1 MVVNDK
7 TLASEEQVIYTG
19 CNQHCGGSCVL
30 RVHVKDGV
38 ITRIE
43 TDDGE
48 EPQVRACMKGRAQ
61 RQRVY
66 APDRITH
73 PLKRV
78 GERGEGKFER
88 ITWDEALETVAG
100 DIRRIRDTYGPA
112 SILFLVSA
120 GDICAINM
128 GLPIYR
134 CLSMAGG
141 CSLTWAIWSYWGAIA
156 AEHVTFGRTHRQNT
170 RNDILNSKLIII
182 WGLNPSNSVHDNNFC
197 WYLAQAK
204 DAGIRIVAIDPRYT
218 DTAANFAD
226 EWIPIIPGT
235 DTAMLIAMAYVI
247 ITENLHD
254 QQFLD
259 KYTVGFDK
267 FKDYVLGIED
277 GIPKTPEWAE
287 AITSV
292 PAVTIARLARE
303 YATTKPACLLAGTV
317 PGRTAYGEQYH
328 RATHTI
334 CAMTGNTGKHG
345 GGAGDIVHTGFP
357 LAAVYGGGLRFAPNP
372 VEDDRPPA
380 VHYFPP
386 KINYILQ
393 GPRGSVNLHE
403 VSDAILKGKAGG
415 YPADYKMVIT
425 CNTNY
430 LNQDANINKTVR
442 AFKALESV
450 VVLEQF
456 ISPTARYADIVLPTT
471 TFLERD
477 DFTSGS
483 DQLYMAFQR
492 KCIEPIGE
500 CKPHYFIAAELA
512 KKLGIEDFDTMTYEE
527 RIEQMPKKNTLH
539 LPLTLEMFREKGVMK
554 IPLPEPWVRFKEEIE
569 DPEKHPFPTPSGKI
583 EIYSE
588 RLAELND
595 PLIPPIPKWIEPWEN
610 RNDPL
615 AKKYPLQLIST
626 HPKRRAHTQ
635 METIPWLRELVP
647 QEVLMN
653 TVDAKARGIRTG
665 DLVRV
670 FNDRGQMIIPA
681 RVSQRIMPGVV
692 DINEGA
698 WYAPDEKGV
707 DRGGN
712 PNVLTK
718 DKPSPL
724 GAFTASSN
732 ALVQIEKAQEG

>member
-7 TLASEEQVIYTG
+7 TLTGEEQVIYTG
-19 CNQHCGGSCVL
+19 CNQHCGGSCLL
-30 RVHVKDGV
+30 RVHVKDGI

-48 EPQVRACMKGRAQ
+48 EPQIRACMKGRAQ

-78 GERGEGKFER
+78 GERGEGRFER
-88 ITWDEALETVAG
+88 ITWDEALESVAG
-100 DIRRIRDTYGPA
+100 NIRRIRDTYGPA
-112 SILFLVSA
+112 SILFLASA
-120 GDICAINM
+120 GDICSINM
-128 GLPIYR
+128 GMPIYR
-134 CLSMAGG
+134 CLCMAGG
-141 CSLTWAIWSYWGAIA
+141 CSLTWAIWSFWGAIS
-156 AEHVTFGRTHRQNT
+156 AEHATFGRTQRQNT
-170 RNDILNSKLIII
+170 RDDILNSKYIIL

-197 WYLAQAK
+197 LYLAQAR
-204 DAGIRIVAIDPRYT
+204 DAGIKIVAIDPRYT
-218 DTAANFAD
+218 DTIANFAD
-226 EWIPIIPGT
+226 EWISIIPGT
-235 DTAMLIAMAYVI
+235 DAAMLIAMAYVI
-247 ITENLHD
+247 ITENLQD

-277 GIPKTPEWAE
+277 GVPKTPEWAE
-287 AITSV
+287 RITSV
-292 PAVTIARLARE
+292 PAATIARLARE
-303 YATTKPACLLAGTV
+303 YATAKPACLLAGTV

-328 RATHTI
+328 RATHTL

-345 GGAGDIVHTGFP
+345 GGAGDIVHTGMP
-357 LAAVYGGGLRFAPNP
+357 VAALYGGVLHHVPNQ
-372 VEDDRPPA
+372 VEGDRPTQE
-380 VHYFPP
+380 HYFPP

-393 GPRGSVNLHE
+393 GPQGSVNLHE
-403 VSDAILKGKAGG
+403 VADAILKGKPGG

-477 DFTSGS
+477 DFTQGS
-483 DQLYMAFQR
+483 DQPYFVFQR
-492 KCIEPIGE
+492 KCIEPVGE

-512 KKLGIEDFDTMTYEE
+512 KKLGIENFDTMTMED
-527 RIEQMPKKNTLH
+527 RIEQMPRKNTLRI
-539 LPLTLEMFREKGVMK
+539 PLTLEMFREKSVMK

-588 RLAELND
+588 RLAELDD
-595 PLIPPIPKWIEPWEN
+595 PLIPPIPKYIEPWES

-615 AKKYPLQLIST
+615 SKKYPLQMIST

-635 METIPWLRELVP
+635 METIPWLRELVQ

-653 TVDAKARGIRTG
+653 TVDAKARGIRT
-665 DLVRV
+665 DDRVRV

-692 DINEGA
+692 DICEGA
-698 WYAPDEKGV
+698 WYAPDENGV

-732 ALVQIEKAQEG
+732 ALVQIEKVQED

>member
-1 MVVNDK
+1 MVANDK
-7 TLASEEQVIYTG
+7 TLAGEEQVIYTG
-19 CNQHCGGSCVL
+19 CNQHCGGSCLL
-30 RVHVKDGV
+30 RVHVKDGI

-43 TDDGE
+43 TDNGE

-66 APDRITH
+66 APDRIIH

-78 GERGEGKFER
+78 GERGEGRFER
-88 ITWDEALETVAG
+88 ISWDEALETVAG
-100 DIRRIRDTYGPA
+100 NIRRIRDTYGPE
-112 SILFLVSA
+112 SILFLASA

-128 GLPIYR
+128 GMPIYR

-156 AEHVTFGRTHRQNT
+156 AEHATFGRTHRQNT
-170 RNDILNSKLIII
+170 RNDLLNSKLIIL

-197 WYLAQAK
+197 WYLAQARE
-204 DAGIRIVAIDPRYT
+204 AGIKIVAIDPRYT
-218 DTAANFAD
+218 DTVANFAD
-226 EWIPIIPGT
+226 QWIPIIPGT
-235 DTAMLIAMAYVI
+235 DTALMIAMAYVI
-247 ITENLHD
+247 IIENLQD

-259 KYTVGFDK
+259 KYTVGFSK
-267 FKDYVLGIED
+267 FKEYVLGIED
-277 GIPKTPEWAE
+277 GTPKTPEWAE
-287 AITSV
+287 HITSV
-292 PAVTIARLARE
+292 PAATIAQLARE
-303 YATTKPACLLAGTV
+303 YAATKPACLMTGTV

-328 RATHTI
+328 RAAHTL
-334 CAMTGNTGKHG
+334 CAMTGNTGRHG
-345 GGAGDIVHTGFP
+345 GGAGDIVHTGLP
-357 LAAVYGGGLRFAPNP
+357 LVAVYGATLRFAPNS
-372 VEDDRPPA
+372 VEDNRPPQTQA
-380 VHYFPP
+380 FPP

-403 VSDAILKGKAGG
+403 VADAILRGKSGG
-415 YPADYKMVIT
+415 YPADYKMVLT

-442 AFKALESV
+442 AFKALEFV

-477 DFTSGS
+477 DYTQGG
-483 DQLYMAFQR
+483 DQPYVAFQR
-492 KCIEPIGE
+492 KCIEPVGE
-500 CKPHYFIAAELA
+500 CRPHYRIAADLA
-512 KKLGIEDFDTMTYEE
+512 KKLGIENFDTMTLEE
-527 RIEQMPKKNTLH
+527 RIQQMPKKNTLGINME
-539 LPLTLEMFREKGVMK
+539 TLRERGVIK
-554 IPLPEPWVRFKEEIE
+554 IPLAEPWVRFKEQIE

-595 PLIPPIPKWIEPWEN
+595 PLVPPVAKFIETWEG

-615 AKKYPLQLIST
+615 TKKYPLQLIST
-626 HPKRRAHTQ
+626 HPKRRAHSQ
-635 METIPWLRELVP
+635 METIPWLRELV
-647 QEVLMN
+647 QQAVLMN
-653 TVDAKARGIRTG
+653 TVDAKARGIRSA
-665 DLVRV
+665 DMVRV

-681 RVSQRIMPGVV
+681 QVSQRIMPGVV

-698 WYAPDEKGV
+698 WYAPDANGV

-732 ALVQIEKAQEG
+732 ALVQVEKVLEG